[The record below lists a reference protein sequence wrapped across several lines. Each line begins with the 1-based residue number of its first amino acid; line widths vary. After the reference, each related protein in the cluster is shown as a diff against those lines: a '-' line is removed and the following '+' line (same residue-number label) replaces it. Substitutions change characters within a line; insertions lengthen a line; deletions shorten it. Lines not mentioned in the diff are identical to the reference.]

1 MSNKQEKGGK
11 STGDRK
17 FKEIRREL
25 NKKQMQKKGVN
36 IVHE

>member
-1 MSNKQEKGGK
+1 MSNKQEKGAK
-11 STGDRK
+11 SGDRK